1 MQNLYAPEGDGGAG
15 GAGGSGGSSG
25 SPAGGAA
32 ANAGAG
38 GAGGST
44 LLAGGLGAPA
54 GGAGNG
60 QGGANG
66 GQQNGAPAGG
76 AAGAGDAVPDPF
88 FKGWIDADGK
98 IDPKA
103 YDRLPAE
110 LAPYKDT
117 LARFKTA
124 PELIAGMVHSISLNG
139 KKGLMPLPENA
150 SEQERAEW
158 SGRLR
163 GLLGVPDKPEG
174 YGVKKPEA
182 LPAELWNEPYVNTM
196 TGILHKHNASPA
208 LVRELLEADAKQGI
222 SSSGDFQARQAK
234 EIEGERA
241 KIQKAWGS
249 EAPQKLTGAMKM
261 AKVMGLDINDPRI
274 GNNAAVIIGLANAAG
289 MFSEDTLVR
298 AGGGD
303 GAGNALVGSGDP
315 RQASLSIKRDPAN
328 PLHAAYHDSHHP
340 RHKEALNKVFALDGA
355 YAEQQKR
362 AG

>member
-1 MQNLYAPEGDGGAG
+1 MRTLYDEAGD
-15 GAGGSGGSSG
+15 GAGGSGGG
-25 SPAGGAA
+25 GGPPAGGAPP
-32 ANAGAG
+32 NAGG
-38 GAGGST
+38 QGSGGST
-44 LLAGGLGAPA
+44 LLAGGFGAPA

-60 QGGANG
+60 QGGAAG
-66 GQQNGAPAGG
+66 GQQIPPNGG
-76 AAGAGDAVPDPF
+76 AGGAGDAVPDPF
-88 FKGWIDADGK
+88 YKGWIDADGK

-103 YDRLPAE
+103 YDRLPTE

-117 LARFKTA
+117 LSRFKTA

-150 SEQERAEW
+150 SDQEKAEW

-163 GLLGVPDKPEG
+163 GLLGVPEKPEG
-174 YGVKKPEA
+174 YGVKKPEGV
-182 LPAELWNEPYVNTM
+182 PQELWNEPYVQTM

-208 LVRELLEADAKQGI
+208 LVRELIEADVKQGNT
-222 SSSGDFQARQAK
+222 SSGDFQARQAK
-234 EIEGERA
+234 EIEGQKAE
-241 KIQKAWGS
+241 ISKAWGS
-249 EAPQKLTGAMKM
+249 EVQTKLTGAMKM

-274 GNNAAVIIGLANAAG
+274 GNNAAVIIGLAKAAEL
-289 MFSEDTLVR
+289 FAEDTLHR

-303 GAGNALVGSGDP
+303 GAGSALVGSGDP

-328 PLHAAYHDSHHP
+328 PLHLAYHDSTHP